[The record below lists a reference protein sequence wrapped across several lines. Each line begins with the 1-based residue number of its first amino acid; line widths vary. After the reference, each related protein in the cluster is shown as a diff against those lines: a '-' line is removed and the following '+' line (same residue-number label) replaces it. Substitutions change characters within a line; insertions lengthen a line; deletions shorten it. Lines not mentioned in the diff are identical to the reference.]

1 MALSVSAVACLCAG
15 LLAVA
20 ASLLAAALAWLWAFR
35 PRTSAPGPP
44 TLPLLGNVRP
54 PVKFPLLL
62 HGVRECHRRYG
73 DIYRYYVGP
82 KLFIVISRP
91 EDVRKVLA
99 STKTRERDPYF
110 MHVLRT
116 LISDGLITCTGDTW
130 RRHRKAI
137 EPAFHYE
144 VLTKLMGTFNGSGL
158 SLCEKLAET
167 AEATV
172 DVYPML
178 MVCALRT
185 IMKAMFGVELDR
197 LEPDRRKH
205 SRIAAIRKMSAIVVR
220 PWKTITGAMWLS
232 AEGRAVKRNI
242 AEFRSLVKR
251 GLAIARDGRKAD
263 GVTPLVHFLSEQK
276 PGQHMTEEEMYNE
289 IRTLALSAVETTA
302 ASMGFTLALLGL
314 HPEWQ
319 DAAQRQ
325 LDDVFG
331 SGGDYLRPAT
341 AADLSRLTVID
352 AIVKES
358 LRLFPTIPNMSH
370 LVTEDTPLCD
380 GRYLAPR
387 GCCVLV
393 SFLLM
398 HRRPDLFPEPDLFDP
413 GRFLPGGSATC
424 RQPGSYLP
432 FGTGSRKC
440 VGARFAD
447 LEMRVALAAVLRRF
461 RIRPGST
468 REQLEQIPFS
478 ITAHPLTGYRVSC
491 VLRDNVAVASSW
503 QDTCGLK
510 FSHRH
515 EESRKT

>member
-1 MALSVSAVACLCAG
+1 MSQ
-15 LLAVA
+15 
-20 ASLLAAALAWLWAFR
+20 
-35 PRTSAPGPP
+35 
-44 TLPLLGNVRP
+44 
-54 PVKFPLLL
+54 
-62 HGVRECHRRYG
+62 
-73 DIYRYYVGP
+73 
-82 KLFIVISRP
+82 
-91 EDVRKVLA
+91 VL
-99 STKTRERDPYF
+99 
-110 MHVLRT
+110 M
-116 LISDGLITCTGDTW
+116 
-130 RRHRKAI
+130 
-137 EPAFHYE
+137 
-144 VLTKLMGTFNGSGL
+144 KLMGTFNESGL

-167 AEATV
+167 AGATV

-205 SRIAAIRKMSAIVVR
+205 SRIAAIRKMSAIIVR

-232 AEGRAVKRNI
+232 AEGRAVKEHI
-242 AEFRSLVKR
+242 AEFRRLVKR
-251 GLAIARDGRKAD
+251 GLAIARDGGNAD

-276 PGQHMTEEEMYNE
+276 PGQHMTEEEIHNE
-289 IRTLALSAVETTA
+289 NFHQLCCGLLLQIRTLTLSAVETTA

-341 AADLSRLTVID
+341 VSDLSQLTVID

-358 LRLFPTIPNMSH
+358 LRLFPTIPNMPH
-370 LVTEDTPLCD
+370 LVTEDTPLC
-380 GRYLAPR
+380 GGWHVAPR
-387 GCCVLV
+387 GSCVVV

-413 GRFLPGGSATC
+413 GRFLPGGSATS

-432 FGTGSRKC
+432 FGTGPRKC

-447 LEMRVALAAVLRRF
+447 LEMRVVLAALLRRF
-461 RIRPGST
+461 RVRPGST
-468 REQLEQIPFS
+468 RQQLEQIPYS
-478 ITAHPLTGYRVSC
+478 VTAHPLTGYRVSC